1 MTKYQYAVVVS
12 FRNLDDD
19 VIIDY
24 CETEEEAIA
33 KMEETEDYRD
43 HAGVDDAYGEIDGIA
58 IYKIEKVVI

>member
-12 FRNLDDD
+12 FRNLNDD

-43 HAGVDDAYGEIDGIA
+43 HARVDDAYGEIDGIA